1 MVFWKKRKRN
11 RQIKRDPEI
20 QKLRL
25 RGRFSEKQ
33 LGEDKWIDFIL
44 FQKNKH
50 LKDKLQANDYLP

>member
-1 MVFWKKRKRN
+1 MIDISEKKEK
-11 RQIKRDPEI
+11 QINRDPEI

-25 RGRFSEKQ
+25 KGKIREKQ
-33 LGEDKWIDFIL
+33 LWEDKWIDFIL